1 MGGGLQ
7 LTVQTEER
15 LDPAEA
21 EILMRKIALIER
33 TGSKSENIEDLK
45 AQLRYVQFGEGVTS
59 SCSQYLRLQ
68 LLTCRSFQSIP
79 PDDEFAEYHVVPRM
93 LQDKRAKL
101 LLLPE
106 AHRDFYKRVSLPSAL
121 VSESKKVIVALFDGE
136 ICSSFLTIKSDIF

>member
-45 AQLRYVQFGEGVTS
+45 AQLRYAQRGEGVRPGR
-59 SCSQYLRLQ
+59 SQER
-68 LLTCRSFQSIP
+68 
-79 PDDEFAEYHVVPRM
+79 
-93 LQDKRAKL
+93 
-101 LLLPE
+101 
-106 AHRDFYKRVSLPSAL
+106 
-121 VSESKKVIVALFDGE
+121 
-136 ICSSFLTIKSDIF
+136 